1 MIAEPVGCR
10 RSRTGDVH
18 MAGLTVTPVPGIGE
32 VVPGD
37 DVATVIASAL
47 TAAGIPLADRD
58 IVVVTHKIVSKAEG
72 RIVELDDDGPDAHR
86 HLIEQ
91 EASDIIR
98 RRGPLVIAR
107 TRHGF
112 ICANA
117 GVDRSNAGHARA
129 ILLPIDPDLSA
140 NRIRLKLAHL
150 LGVDVAVIVSD
161 TFGRVWRRGLTDV
174 AIGVAGMEP
183 VTDLRGSTDAYGKL
197 LEVSEVAHRRRGRR
211 RCRPRDGKSVADSGG
226 DRAGCR
232 LSARDGRGRVTM
244 VRPAH
249 EDLFL

>member
-1 MIAEPVGCR
+1 
-10 RSRTGDVH
+10 
-18 MAGLTVTPVPGIGE
+18 MAGLIVTPVPGIGE

-37 DVATVIASAL
+37 DIATVIATAL
-47 TAAGIPLADRD
+47 TAAGITLANRD

-86 HLIEQ
+86 HLIEE
-91 EASDIIR
+91 EATDIIR

-117 GVDRSNAGHARA
+117 GVDRSNAGPARA

-140 NRIRLKLAHL
+140 NRIRLRLSNL
-150 LGVDVAVIVSD
+150 LEVNVAVIVSD

-183 VTDLRGSTDAYGKL
+183 VNDLRGTTDAHGKL
-197 LEVSEVAHRRRGRR
+197 LEVSEVALADEVAAAADLVMGKASQIPVAIVRGVDY
-211 RCRPRDGKSVADSGG
+211 RPGT
-226 DRAGCR
+226 AG
-232 LSARDGRGRVTM
+232 AVTM
-244 VRPAH
+244 VRPPH

>member
-1 MIAEPVGCR
+1 V
-10 RSRTGDVH
+10 
-18 MAGLTVTPVPGIGE
+18 AGLTITPVPGIGE

-37 DVATVIASAL
+37 DVAAIIVDAL
-47 TAAGIPLADRD
+47 STAGMALADHD

-72 RIVELDDDGPDAHR
+72 RIVDLDDDGPDAHR
-86 HLIEQ
+86 HLIEE
-91 EASDIIR
+91 EAADIIR

-117 GVDRSNAGHARA
+117 GVDRSNAGIARA
-129 ILLPIDPDLSA
+129 ILLPLDPDLSA

-183 VTDLRGSTDAYGKL
+183 VNDLRGTTDAHGKL
-197 LEVSEVAHRRRGRR
+197 LEVSEVAIADEVAAAADLVMGKASQIPVAIVRGVQY
-211 RCRPRDGKSVADSGG
+211 RPGTTGA
-226 DRAGCR
+226 
-232 LSARDGRGRVTM
+232 VTM
-244 VRPAH
+244 VRPPQ